1 MFRSIEAIVL
11 QLISHKDH
19 SAIAK
24 FFTRDSGLTACW
36 ISSLHGKSSG
46 IRSSSL
52 QPLTIVNTVITQRET
67 RQLLT
72 LKEVQVSF
80 FPSNIYNTIEKSA
93 IAIFIA
99 ELLSHIIKES
109 ETDEALFDFLKES
122 ILLLDSTTEKCANF
136 HLVFMLNLAN
146 HLGLL
151 PKSSFSA
158 QTPYLDLEEGIYQA
172 HTPMHKAFL
181 YPGESEYI
189 SKLSAVD
196 MTSFATIAISPA
208 LRKNILHGLLKYFEI
223 HTGMS
228 PLKSHLVLEEVF

>member
-1 MFRSIEAIVL
+1 MFRSVEAIVL
-11 QLISHKDH
+11 QLIPHKDN
-19 SAIAK
+19 SAIVK

-36 ISSLHGKSSG
+36 ISTLRGKSSG
-46 IRSSSL
+46 IHSSSL
-52 QPLTIVNTVITQRET
+52 QPLTIVNTVITQREN

-80 FPSNIYNTIEKSA
+80 FPSSITSTVEKSA
-93 IAIFIA
+93 VAIFIA

-109 ETDEALFDFLKES
+109 ETDEALFYFLKES
-122 ILLLDSTTEKCANF
+122 ILLLDSTAEKCANF
-136 HLVFMLNLAN
+136 HLVFMLNLAK

-151 PKSSFSA
+151 PKSSFSE

-172 HTPMHKAFL
+172 RTPLHKAFL

-189 SKLSAVD
+189 SKLSALD
-196 MTSFATIAISPA
+196 MASFATFAISPA
-208 LRKNILHGLLKYFEI
+208 LRKNVLHGLLKYFEI